1 VILCSLSDDDL
12 KACLE
17 YMRQDQVN
25 QLTAE
30 RNTLKGLFYL
40 GVPEKGGDLS
50 VDEVFLKK

>member
-25 QLTAE
+25 QLTVE

-40 GVPEKGGDLS
+40 GMPEKGGDLS